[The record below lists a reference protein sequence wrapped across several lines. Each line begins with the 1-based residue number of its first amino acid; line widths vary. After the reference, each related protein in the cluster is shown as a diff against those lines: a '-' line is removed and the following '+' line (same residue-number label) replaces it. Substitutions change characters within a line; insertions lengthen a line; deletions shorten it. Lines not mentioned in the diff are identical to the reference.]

1 MIIVFWQLK
10 GFDMKIH
17 VAFVI
22 FILKNEMKIQET
34 QSLNLKSY
42 KRVEPPEAC
51 FGLFDIVPIFLG
63 FKGL

>member
-22 FILKNEMKIQET
+22 FILKNETKMQET

-42 KRVEPPEAC
+42 KTVESPGAC
-51 FGLFDIVPIFLG
+51 FGFFFISSPF
-63 FKGL
+63 F

>member
-1 MIIVFWQLK
+1 
-10 GFDMKIH
+10 MKIH

-42 KRVEPPEAC
+42 KMVESPEAC